1 MAKSR
6 KERMQAVRAAAEKVR
21 ASSDERPA
29 APRPRASAS
38 PSGRLAAPRK
48 SAALAAF
55 LALVFP
61 GAGMIYAGQAL
72 LGVLFVPIGLLALA
86 GVASAT
92 QREPLSAVAGA
103 AAYLALALITVAVVA
118 DQRQ

>member
-1 MAKSR
+1 MWPAHR
-6 KERMQAVRAAAEKVR
+6 LQAAAQRLAGGLESALPR
-21 ASSDERPA
+21 LQESDQKGT
-29 APRPRASAS
+29 S
-38 PSGRLAAPRK
+38 PSGRLSAPRK